1 MDIFDI
7 LLPPLYLMVILGIAF
22 KYSVHKAQ
30 TNTVYEVF
38 LPGLLVKIIGA
49 ISLGLVY
56 SFYYTGGDTINYY
69 YTSTTLVNVLYDD
82 PHTFMYLYFDKPTM
96 SEFYLMNSTLAD
108 FVYWVNDKYAFF
120 VSKCFVPVFIVAGK
134 SYMAAA
140 ILIAT
145 ICYLPVWRLYLIFVY
160 EFPTLKDQF
169 KWAILFTPSVV
180 FWGSGIMKDSITLAA
195 TCIYVHGFYWFFAKR
210 KFRIKYLLALFA
222 GAFFLISIKP
232 YILFALLP
240 GSMLWLVTLR
250 IGNIKNAFV
259 KLMITPVLLAI
270 GLSLGVYLLGQLGD
284 SLGAYSMEKVIGTA
298 SGAQQDLKQSY
309 YGGNTFD
316 IGDYEPTPMGLLS
329 VSHKAIF
336 ATLFRPTVLD
346 VRNVVM
352 FVSALENTFILG
364 FCLYLL
370 FKLKIFRFFG
380 LLTLHPLLMFSF
392 VFSIFFA
399 FSVGVSISNFG
410 TLVRLKIPCIP
421 FFLSSLVIMNHFL
434 NLTKAQKVRSI
445 TDLKIAGAATSSTA

>member
-1 MDIFDI
+1 MDVFDI
-7 LLPPLYLMVILGIAF
+7 LLGPIYLCIVLAIAYKYSSNKLKKNPLYKF
-22 KYSVHKAQ
+22 
-30 TNTVYEVF
+30 F

-56 SFYYTGGDTINYY
+56 SFYYSGGDTINYH
-69 YTSTTLVNVLYDD
+69 YTSSALINVLFDD
-82 PHTFMYLYFDKPTM
+82 PDTFMYLYFDKPM
-96 SEFYLMNSTLAD
+96 VSEFYLMNSMSAD
-108 FVYWVNDKYAFF
+108 FVYWVNDQYAFF
-120 VSKCFVPVFIVAGK
+120 VAKCFVPVLLIAGK
-134 SYMAAA
+134 SYMACAV
-140 ILIAT
+140 LVAT
-145 ICYLPVWRLYLIFVY
+145 ICYLPVWRLFIIFTR
-160 EFPTLKDQF
+160 EFPSLEAQF

-195 TCIYVHGFYWFFAKR
+195 TCLYVHGFYWFFTQKI
-210 KFRIKYLLALFA
+210 FRVKYLAALFA
-222 GAFFLISIKP
+222 GVFFLVSIKP

-240 GSMLWLVTLR
+240 GSILWFVTLR
-250 IGNIKNAFV
+250 VNKVKNAFV
-259 KLMITPVLLAI
+259 RLMVTPALLAL
-270 GLSLGVYLLGQLGD
+270 GLVAGVYVLGQLGD
-284 SLGAYSMEKVIGTA
+284 ALGQYSIEKVIGTA

-309 YGGNTFD
+309 YQGNSFD
-316 IGDYEPTPMGLLS
+316 IGDYEPTPAGLLS

-346 VRNVVM
+346 VRNIVM
-352 FVSALENTFILG
+352 FISALENTFILG

-380 LLTLHPLLMFSF
+380 LITMHPLLMFSF

-434 NLTKAQKVRSI
+434 NLSKVQKIKKLVDI
-445 TDLKIAGAATSSTA
+445 KIATPA

>member
-7 LLPPLYLMVILGIAF
+7 LLAPIYLCVIIAIAY
-22 KYSVHKAQ
+22 KYSSNKLKK
-30 TNTVYEVF
+30 NPVYKYF
-38 LPGLLVKIIGA
+38 LPGLTVKIIGA

-69 YTSTTLVNVLYDD
+69 NTSKTLLNIFLDDPDTFYYVYFEKPSVSEYYLLSSYTS
-82 PHTFMYLYFDKPTM
+82 
-96 SEFYLMNSTLAD
+96 EFN
-108 FVYWVNDKYAFF
+108 YWVNDKYAYF
-120 VSKCFVPVFIVAGK
+120 VAKCFVPILLIAGK

-140 ILIAT
+140 VIIAT
-145 ICYLPVWRLYLIFVY
+145 ICYMPVWWLFLIFTR
-160 EFPTLKDQF
+160 EFPTLESQF

-180 FWGSGIMKDSITLAA
+180 FWGSGMMKDSITLAS
-195 TCIYVHGFYWFFAKR
+195 TCLYVHGFYWFFTQRRFK
-210 KFRIKYLLALFA
+210 IKYLIALLI
-222 GAFFLISIKP
+222 GVFFLVSIKP

-240 GSMLWLVTLR
+240 GSMLWFVTLR
-250 IGNIKNAFV
+250 VVKIKNTFLKFALIPAF
-259 KLMITPVLLAI
+259 LGLGLL
-270 GLSLGVYLLGQLGD
+270 LGVYILGQLGD

-309 YGGNTFD
+309 YGGNSFN

-346 VRNVVM
+346 VRNIVM

-370 FKLKIFRFFG
+370 FKLKVFRFFG
-380 LLTLHPLLMFSF
+380 LITLHPMLMFSF
-392 VFSIFFA
+392 IFSIFFA

-410 TLVRLKIPCIP
+410 TLVRLKIPFMP
-421 FFLSSLVIMNHFL
+421 FFLSSLVIMNYFL
-434 NLTKAQKVRSI
+434 NLTRKNKIKNIA
-445 TDLKIAGAATSSTA
+445 DLKIQKVG